1 MPVARPLRSDRKLTL
16 AIRSAMLSVAL
27 CTLSPGIWAAPGT
40 PLDSVASQSYNI
52 QPGPLGATLSAFA
65 VQAGIALSFEPSL
78 TQGLNSPGLSGQ
90 FTPREAFNRLLA
102 GSGLDLVPRDDGS
115 FTLQK
120 SVGDG
125 ELALAQTTIN
135 AAEVRPGDLP
145 VAYSGG
151 QVARGGRAGLLGNKD
166 LMDTPFSVSNYTSTL
181 MKDQQAVTAAD
192 VLERDSSVRST
203 GQTGG
208 IVDSFFIR
216 GFPVGE
222 GNLGELAFDGVYG
235 VAPNY
240 RVFTEY
246 AERIEVIK
254 GPAALL
260 YGMSPNSGVGGVI
273 NIVPKRSLE
282 QDLTR
287 VTASYAMDT
296 QAGGHVDISRRFGEE
311 RRFGVRVNGSL
322 QGGDTAIDKQSRDVG
337 IGAIS
342 LDYLGDRFR
351 TSLDLISQEEQWDA
365 PSRPFNIASGVEV
378 PSAANGRSNVTQEWA
393 WSKTRDKSALLSG
406 EYDVNDNL
414 TVFGHAGGGKSDVAR
429 LSDQTPTILNS
440 AGDTRSTPGYY
451 KFEVERYT
459 VDAGAR
465 ARFETGPVSH
475 SATLQA
481 SRYRDELRRGI
492 NSGAPLFSNI
502 YHPVERDKPS
512 IASPDVSKISD
523 TELSGMALADTLS
536 ILDERV
542 QVTLGLR
549 KQRVESHNY
558 NSVTGARTS
567 PSYDE
572 SETTPLF
579 GAVIKPWEH
588 VSFYYNYI
596 EGLSKGDTAPANASN
611 SGEVFKPYISRQQE
625 VGVKVDYGTFTSTL
639 ALFQIKKPAGELTN
653 GTPGS
658 VYSVQ
663 GEQRNRGIELNMFG
677 ELREGTRLLGG
688 VTLLDGELTK
698 SGTAANRGN
707 KPVGVP
713 EVQANLW
720 AEWDTPWVQGM
731 TLTSGAIY
739 TGSQY
744 VNQANTQELDPWTR
758 FDAGARYSTVLD
770 GRPTTFRATV
780 QNVFDREYWSGVASY
795 GAFSQGAPRTLLLS
809 ATVDF

>member
-1 MPVARPLRSDRKLTL
+1 MPVARLLRSDRKLNL
-16 AIRSAMLSVAL
+16 AIRSAMLSIAIS
-27 CTLSPGIWAAPGT
+27 TSSPVIWAATGNT
-40 PLDSVASQSYNI
+40 LDNVASQSYSI
-52 QPGPLGATLSAFA
+52 QPGPLGPTLSAFA

-78 TQGLNSPGLSGQ
+78 TQGLTSPGLSGQ
-90 FTPREAFNRLLA
+90 FTAREAFTRLLA
-102 GSGLDLVPRDDGS
+102 GSGLDLVAREDGS
-115 FTLQK
+115 YTLQK
-120 SVGDG
+120 RGANG
-125 ELALAQTTIN
+125 ELTLSETTIN
-135 AAEVRPGDLP
+135 ASETRPGDLQP
-145 VAYSGG
+145 VYSGG
-151 QVARGGRAGLLGNKD
+151 QVARGGRVGLLGNKD

-181 MKDQQAVTAAD
+181 MRDQQAVTAAD

-240 RVFTEY
+240 RIFTEY

-273 NIVPKRSLE
+273 NIVPKRSLDE
-282 QDLTR
+282 DLTR

-296 QAGGHVDISRRFGEE
+296 QAGGHVDVSRRFGEE

-337 IGAIS
+337 IGSIS
-342 LDYLGDRFR
+342 LDYQGDRFR
-351 TSLDLISQEEQWDA
+351 TSLDLISQEEEWDA
-365 PSRPFNIASGVEV
+365 PSRPFQIASGVEI

-393 WSKTRDKSALLSG
+393 RSKTRDKSALLSG
-406 EYDVNDNL
+406 EYDLNDNL

-429 LSDQTPTILNS
+429 LSDQTPMILND

-465 ARFETGPVSH
+465 ARFDTGPVSH
-475 SATLQA
+475 SATVQV

-492 NSGAPLFSNI
+492 NSGAPVFSNI

-512 IASPDVSKISD
+512 IASPDVAKVSD
-523 TELSGMALADTLS
+523 TELSGAALADTMS

-558 NSVTGARTS
+558 NTTTGARTT

-572 SETTPLF
+572 EATTPLF

-596 EGLSKGDTAPANASN
+596 EGLSKGDIAPSTANN
-611 SGEVFKPYISRQQE
+611 GDQIFKPYISRQQE

-639 ALFQIKKPAGELTN
+639 ALFQVKKPSGELINNTF
-653 GTPGS
+653 S
-658 VYSVQ
+658 VE
-663 GEQRNRGIELNMFG
+663 GEQRNRGIELNLFG
-677 ELREGTRLLGG
+677 EVREGTRLLGG
-688 VTLLDGELTK
+688 VTLLDAELTK

-720 AEWDTPWVQGM
+720 AEWDTPWVQGV
-731 TLTSGAIY
+731 TLTGGAIY

-744 VNQANTQELDPWTR
+744 VDQANSRELDPWTR